1 MVGLIIVFIVAWIF
15 IIYDI
20 VNAPLVDDN
29 YNIITKNKTMTTL
42 RRSRVSRYVGGVCG
56 GIAKWTDTS
65 PLAWRIIFILVPSSS
80 IIYLALWMLL
90 KKY

>member
-1 MVGLIIVFIVAWIF
+1 MSVVVIGMNLGFVIVK
-15 IIYDI
+15 
-20 VNAPLVDDN
+20 
-29 YNIITKNKTMTTL
+29 TKKMTTL

-65 PLAWRIIFILVPSSS
+65 PLAWRIAFILVPSSS
-80 IIYLALWMLL
+80 IVYLALWMLL

>member
-1 MVGLIIVFIVAWIF
+1 MS
-15 IIYDI
+15 
-20 VNAPLVDDN
+20 
-29 YNIITKNKTMTTL
+29 TL

-80 IIYLALWMLL
+80 IVYLALWILL

>member
-1 MVGLIIVFIVAWIF
+1 
-15 IIYDI
+15 
-20 VNAPLVDDN
+20 
-29 YNIITKNKTMTTL
+29 MTTL